1 MKKNFGI
8 FLAIALGLSAL
19 LLTIAF
25 QAGWVKANP
34 FKQERA
40 GAPTMVSY
48 QGQIWDGDT
57 PYNDTGYFRFAI
69 YDSTLSLAW
78 SNDGNDPPTTAVPL
92 DVVNG
97 LFSVNLGDTKLT
109 GMTEPLGAKVFDDPS
124 TTLTVWFS
132 PTGSPPWTTMP
143 EQSIAAVPYALKAQ
157 EAAVAS
163 SLEGYSAGQF
173 QLYVSG
179 SCPVGQAIRDINA
192 NGTVICEPVES
203 KPVHSITTVDS
214 LNDVGSFNSITIGTD
229 GMGLIGYYDGTNGDV
244 KVAHCNNIACT
255 DFSTSLI
262 DDSGGWSVGYGLSI
276 AIAGDGLGVIS
287 YYDGDR
293 GYLKLA
299 HCNDVACG
307 SANVQ
312 TIYTGLGGVT
322 APGTSITINTSGYP
336 LISFRSATASA
347 FMIVRCGNYTC
358 STQSLSSIEVEG
370 NSGHNS
376 SLTLS
381 GVTYAVAAY
390 INMVPWDLRVGYL
403 SLANPDTKGVSIVD
417 NTATMSSPSIIK
429 GADGLPIIS
438 YSNLTSGLIKV
449 AHCSDY
455 TCSASTKTSL
465 NFSFPPGG
473 TSIAIGSDA
482 LPVISYVN
490 SVGNLVVL
498 KCSTVDCTG
507 NVDFSVLDGSL
518 GDAVRTSITIGMD
531 GFPLISYYDRT
542 NGNLMVAHCSN
553 HACIPYL
560 RGR

>member
-1 MKKNFGI
+1 
-8 FLAIALGLSAL
+8 
-19 LLTIAF
+19 
-25 QAGWVKANP
+25 
-34 FKQERA
+34 
-40 GAPTMVSY
+40 
-48 QGQIWDGDT
+48 
-57 PYNDTGYFRFAI
+57 
-69 YDSTLSLAW
+69 
-78 SNDGNDPPTTAVPL
+78 
-92 DVVNG
+92 
-97 LFSVNLGDTKLT
+97 
-109 GMTEPLGAKVFDDPS
+109 
-124 TTLTVWFS
+124 
-132 PTGSPPWTTMP
+132 
-143 EQSIAAVPYALKAQ
+143 
-157 EAAVAS
+157 
-163 SLEGYSAGQF
+163 
-173 QLYVSG
+173 
-179 SCPVGQAIRDINA
+179 
-192 NGTVICEPVES
+192 
-203 KPVHSITTVDS
+203 
-214 LNDVGSFNSITIGTD
+214 
-229 GMGLIGYYDGTNGDV
+229 
-244 KVAHCNNIACT
+244 
-255 DFSTSLI
+255 
-262 DDSGGWSVGYGLSI
+262 
-276 AIAGDGLGVIS
+276 
-287 YYDGDR
+287 
-293 GYLKLA
+293 
-299 HCNDVACG
+299 
-307 SANVQ
+307 
-312 TIYTGLGGVT
+312 
-322 APGTSITINTSGYP
+322 
-336 LISFRSATASA
+336 
-347 FMIVRCGNYTC
+347 
-358 STQSLSSIEVEG
+358 
-370 NSGHNS
+370 
-376 SLTLS
+376 
-381 GVTYAVAAY
+381 VTYAVAAY